1 MTENVQKSVLLTLIS
16 NFLFSIIFSQSHLP
30 YKNEDLKIKNFSR
43 RVIEFKTWKE
53 PIYLQNVR
61 NIEVVDARPD
71 TMAIGLA
78 QRSIQTPFFV
88 ISQGAFAYDAL
99 QFLNACINF
108 TKPDSFS
115 VVMVIR
121 KFWLTGGLDEEI
133 EQQIQNAD
141 IDSTSKKISSLL
153 ARIEFY
159 LKRGSDYF
167 ILYRFD
173 STITRNLYVSKD
185 AGVLVEQGLIL
196 SLSKLKEMSSKFQS
210 ISESKRK
217 FSWDEIEAHN
227 RKQIDMPVLKDS
239 SHIRGVYFSFEEFKN
254 NSPGQKVFEVE
265 KDKLIDLIFI
275 KQADGKLA
283 PSHDSWG
290 YCDGKNLYIRSLDNY
305 FVLQRE
311 GNAFYIYGAKEFKHK
326 KVAQDQRMNLGSNAS
341 NDGTNHYSNPL
352 QKTSKRHLSLELR
365 PYELDWDDGELN

>member
-1 MTENVQKSVLLTLIS
+1 MTEIVQKSVLLTLIS
-16 NFLFSIIFSQSHLP
+16 NFLFSIIFSQSHVP

-227 RKQIDMPVLKDS
+227 RKQFNMPVLKDS

-275 KQADGKLA
+275 KQADGKLT